1 MRHFARV
8 CATLLLTLG
17 ALCPLH
23 AAVMVEHLAQPHQN
37 ECDSSHGGLKGAPE
51 RVSTRVGGSGVAIPC
66 FLHSLTSLALPIDSA
81 SQHVSSG
88 FADDEDWLRLIPT
101 SVTQMALNFFDTLRG
116 STIAMAASA
125 LVSACGGGGGNADE
139 TTQASTTSISTAPAG
154 GNVAGDTAST
164 GSTSTTSGQDT
175 TTNVGTA
182 TVDNATGSGVV
193 DTTQVAVGP
202 IASIPAPTAADP
214 IIVASAN
221 TGSGAGAV
229 STGSKTVIGTR
240 AVTAKSGLG
249 INLSSLDYYSPS
261 VPTID
266 MMKKASPWLTQCN
279 SYSNAA
285 CKDFTGGASTWD
297 TLEEAKLDL
306 DADGWVRSL
315 PASTDTSVKFRG
327 VATIILSSGWQ
338 QAGQYVVR
346 YDGTGTVSYSGVGT
360 RNAAKSSAGRDVLDV
375 INTNGSGLIMAIT
388 ATTPG
393 NYIRNIRVYP
403 PGGACANDLTTY
415 AASAADCSGNTGAY
429 VAFENF
435 PSNVIWHP
443 ALLSELKGF
452 RTARFMDWMRTNVS
466 KVTDWSQRTIA
477 TARSWNTPAGV
488 PIEMVVNLANTANID
503 PWVNVPTQASDDYVQ
518 HFAQVLHQQLAP
530 NLSVNVEYS
539 NETWNYAFPNTTWIM
554 NQAKATYTAEIAAK
568 ADIYQLQ
575 ANWYANRLVQ
585 VCNIIK
591 NEFGA
596 DKGRVRCT
604 ANTQAASTGS
614 ATAVLNCTYAA
625 KTLGK
630 PCGNFIDVLAI
641 APYFGGYI
649 SATKLRPTVAAWYPQ
664 ADGGLTQLFS
674 EIFGTEAAPSTVA
687 PLAAAGSNVATGS
700 LAQIK
705 SWMVANKAI
714 ADKFN
719 IPMWAYE
726 GGQGL
731 VPPGGD
737 TDASLVTLFTNAN
750 RDPRMGAAY
759 TQMLAD
765 WQAAGGQTF
774 ALFND
779 VAGSSKYGFWGLKE
793 TMFDTNAAKWTAVT
807 KQRDTVACW
816 WSGC

>member
-1 MRHFARV
+1 MRLPMRQFARV
-8 CATLLLTLG
+8 FVTLLLTLG
-17 ALCPLH
+17 VLCPLH
-23 AAVMVEHLAQPHQN
+23 AAVMVERLAQPHSI
-37 ECDSSHGGLKGAPE
+37 ECDSSLSGHEGASHRP
-51 RVSTRVGGSGVAIPC
+51 SAQVGGSGVAFPC
-66 FLHSLTSLALPIDSA
+66 FLHSLTSLAKPIDSA

-139 TTQASTTSISTAPAG
+139 TTQASATSASTSPAG
-154 GNVAGDTAST
+154 GGFAGDTLST
-164 GSTSTTSGQDT
+164 
-175 TTNVGTA
+175 GTA
-182 TVDNATGSGVV
+182 TVPAQGTSTV
-193 DTTQVAVGP
+193 DTATVDTASGAGAVDTLRAAVGP
-202 IASIPAPTAADP
+202 VGTIPAPTADDTVV
-214 IIVASAN
+214 VASAN
-221 TGSGAGAV
+221 TGS
-229 STGSKTVIGTR
+229 TGTKAVIGTR
-240 AVTAKSGLG
+240 AIGAAKSGLG
-249 INLSSLDYYSPS
+249 INLGSLDYYGPS
-261 VPTID
+261 LPTID

-279 SYSNAA
+279 SYNSSA
-285 CKDFTGGASTWD
+285 CKNFTGGASTWD
-297 TLEEAKLDL
+297 TLEESKLDL

-315 PASTDTSVKFRG
+315 PASDDPNVKFRT

-346 YDGTGTVSYSGVGT
+346 YDGAGTVSYSGVGT
-360 RNAAKSSAGRDVLDV
+360 RNASKSSAGRDVLDV

-388 ATTPG
+388 ATNPA
-393 NYIRNIRVYP
+393 NYIRNVRVYP

-415 AASAADCSGNTGAY
+415 AASAADCTGTTGSF

-435 PSNVIWHP
+435 PANAIWHP

-452 RTARFMDWMRTNVS
+452 RTARFMDWMRTNTS
-466 KVTDWSQRTIA
+466 KVTDWSERTIA
-477 TARSWNTPAGV
+477 TARSWNNPSGA
-488 PIEMVVNLANTANID
+488 PLEMIVNLANTANVE
-503 PWVNVPTQASDDYVQ
+503 PWVNVPTRASDDYVL

-530 NLSVNVEYS
+530 NLSVNVEYT
-539 NETWNYAFPNTTWIM
+539 NESWNYAFPNTTWIY
-554 NQAKATYTAEIAAK
+554 NQAQAAYPAEVAAK
-568 ADIYQLQ
+568 TSPYTLQ

-596 DKGRVRCT
+596 DKGRVRCV
-604 ANTQAASTGS
+604 ANTQAASSGS
-614 ATAVLNCTYAA
+614 ATAVLNCTVAA

-630 PCGNFIDVLAI
+630 PCGSYIDVLAI

-649 SATKLRPTVAAWYPQ
+649 GATKLRPAVSSWYTQP
-664 ADGGLTQLFS
+664 DGGLTQLFN
-674 EIFGTEAAPSTVA
+674 EILGAEADVATVA

-700 LAQIK
+700 LAQAR

-737 TDASLVTLFTNAN
+737 TDTTLVSLFTKAN
-750 RDPRMGAAY
+750 RDPRMGTAY
-759 TQMLAD
+759 AKMLSD

-774 ALFND
+774 SLFND
-779 VAGSSKYGFWGLKE
+779 VAGASKYGFWGLKE
-793 TMFDTNAAKWTAVT
+793 TMFDTNAVKWTTVT
-807 KQRDTVACW
+807 NIRDTVACW

>member
-1 MRHFARV
+1 MRLPMRQFARV
-8 CATLLLTLG
+8 FVTLLLTLG
-17 ALCPLH
+17 VLCPLH
-23 AAVMVEHLAQPHQN
+23 AAVMVERLAQPHSI
-37 ECDSSHGGLKGAPE
+37 ECDSSLSGHEGASHRP
-51 RVSTRVGGSGVAIPC
+51 SAQVGGSGVAFPC
-66 FLHSLTSLALPIDSA
+66 FLHSLTSLAKPIDSA

-139 TTQASTTSISTAPAG
+139 TTQASATSASTSPAG
-154 GNVAGDTAST
+154 GGFAGDTLST
-164 GSTSTTSGQDT
+164 
-175 TTNVGTA
+175 GTA
-182 TVDNATGSGVV
+182 TVPAQGTSTV
-193 DTTQVAVGP
+193 DTATVDTASGAGAVDTLRAAVGP
-202 IASIPAPTAADP
+202 VGTIPAPTADDTVV
-214 IIVASAN
+214 VASAN
-221 TGSGAGAV
+221 TGS
-229 STGSKTVIGTR
+229 TGTKAVIGTR
-240 AVTAKSGLG
+240 AIGAAKSGLG
-249 INLSSLDYYSPS
+249 INLGSLDYYGPS
-261 VPTID
+261 LPTID

-279 SYSNAA
+279 SYNSSA
-285 CKDFTGGASTWD
+285 CKNFTGGASTWD
-297 TLEEAKLDL
+297 TLEESKLDL

-315 PASTDTSVKFRG
+315 PASDDPNVKFRT

-346 YDGTGTVSYSGVGT
+346 YDGAGTVSYSGVGT
-360 RNAAKSSAGRDVLDV
+360 RNASKSSAGRDVLDV

-388 ATTPG
+388 ATNPA
-393 NYIRNIRVYP
+393 NYIRNVRVYP

-415 AASAADCSGNTGAY
+415 AASAADCTGTTGSF

-435 PSNVIWHP
+435 PANAIWHP

-452 RTARFMDWMRTNVS
+452 RTARFMDWMRTNTS
-466 KVTDWSQRTIA
+466 KVTDWSERTIA
-477 TARSWNTPAGV
+477 TARSWNNPSGA
-488 PIEMVVNLANTANID
+488 PLEMIVNLANTANVE
-503 PWVNVPTQASDDYVQ
+503 PWVNVPTRASDDYVL

-530 NLSVNVEYS
+530 NLSVNVEYT
-539 NETWNYAFPNTTWIM
+539 NESWNYAFPNTTWIY
-554 NQAKATYTAEIAAK
+554 NQAQAAYPAEVAAK
-568 ADIYQLQ
+568 TSPYTLQ

-596 DKGRVRCT
+596 DKGRVRCV
-604 ANTQAASTGS
+604 ANTQAASSGS
-614 ATAVLNCTYAA
+614 ATAVLNCTVAA

-630 PCGNFIDVLAI
+630 PCGSYIDVLAI

-649 SATKLRPTVAAWYPQ
+649 GATKLRPAVSSWYTQP
-664 ADGGLTQLFS
+664 DGGLTQLFN
-674 EIFGTEAAPSTVA
+674 EILGAEADVATVA

-700 LAQIK
+700 LAQAR

-737 TDASLVTLFTNAN
+737 TDTTLVSLFTKAN
-750 RDPRMGAAY
+750 RDPRMGTAY
-759 TQMLAD
+759 AKMLSD

-774 ALFND
+774 SLFND
-779 VAGSSKYGFWGLKE
+779 VAGASKYGFWGLKE
-793 TMFDTNAAKWTAVT
+793 TMFDTNAVKWTTVT
-807 KQRDTVACW
+807 NIRETVSCW